1 MNQEQIQQLVQ
12 KQRSFFET
20 GATLSVDYRIDALK
34 KLRSALA
41 EKEAQIAEAIR
52 TDLGKSAEESY
63 MCETGLVISE
73 ISYLLHHVRRF
84 AKEKTVPTPLAQFAS
99 RSYRKPM
106 PYGVTLVMSPWNYPV
121 LLTLGPPGRRPGRRK
136 HRNHKAQR
144 LLSRH
149 Q

>member
-12 KQRSFFET
+12 TPRSFFET

-52 TDLGKSAEESY
+52 ADLGKSAEESY

-73 ISYLLHHVRRF
+73 ISYLLGHI
-84 AKEKTVPTPLAQFAS
+84 
-99 RSYRKPM
+99 
-106 PYGVTLVMSPWNYPV
+106 
-121 LLTLGPPGRRPGRRK
+121 
-136 HRNHKAQR
+136 R
-144 LLSRH
+144 LS
-149 Q
+149 